1 MRIFYF
7 LARNISYT
15 FAVTF
20 FLSIFGLLEGLFS
33 YVIASSFI
41 LSSYAKIIKVFV
53 QWLPP
58 VFLIVIL
65 LTYIGSG
72 FLTPVKIPALLKR
85 YRRINRVFR
94 NNLKA
99 DADYLKETY
108 GDFSDLVMN
117 NTTASVFFVLLT
129 SAAMA
134 AICGWKF
141 YFTGEF
147 SISEIETILKMIF
160 LATIISMIVFAMTTH
175 ILSEFLTN
183 NERAELYNEIL
194 KKGEMIKP
202 HVLFSVRINF
212 NFFVFIMIIILFMY
226 AALFERIKS
235 FGSSNNIVILLFM
248 TFAALSALFL
258 ARINANSILRILND
272 MARVTR
278 DIAAGRRSGFRVLSL
293 GREFS
298 SIEYALMEMAWE
310 IDEHRKNLE
319 LKVQER
325 TEELEKVLNDL
336 KIKDDQIQKQLDMAS
351 VIQRSILLTK
361 IDDWNELKFSV
372 KYNAMEKIGG
382 DFYDVFQLKDNKI
395 GVLIADVSG
404 HGIPAAL
411 VTAMAKISFGN
422 AGYQFDS
429 PKRIFQEVNKNI
441 IDHMKT
447 QDYMTCFMVV
457 IDDDYNI
464 TYSNASHQKAIIY
477 RKETGTVE
485 LLDTN
490 GLFIGALE
498 EARDTYE
505 EKTTKLNYG
514 DRLILYTDGISEAQN
529 SNREEYSNDR
539 FEKSIL
545 ANKDYNL
552 DEFTEAILHD
562 VHAHIGE
569 MGAID
574 DITLL
579 IVELVSDEAIDI
591 IKNSKKLVNN
601 HKYLDAIEL
610 LENGLEKYSDN
621 QKILYNLGKN
631 YFRVNNYN
639 KAVQTLDK
647 YIRKDKKNKF
657 AFYVNGAS
665 YYQMMDFKN
674 AIENFIAAI
683 QIDPNMANALF
694 ALGMSYKN
702 LGDYDTAVQTFER
715 VINIDADNKMSL
727 FEIKQIEKLK
737 SGSLI

>member
-20 FLSIFGLLEGLFS
+20 FISLFGILEGLFS
-33 YVIASSFI
+33 YVIASSFVMT
-41 LSSYAKIIKVFV
+41 SYAKIVKIFI

-58 VFLIVIL
+58 VFLIVMFIFYIL
-65 LTYIGSG
+65 SG
-72 FLTPVKIPALLKR
+72 FLMPVKIPAILKR
-85 YRRINRVFR
+85 HRRINNVFKK
-94 NNLKA
+94 NLKA
-99 DADYLKETY
+99 DSGSLKETY

-117 NTTASVFFVLLT
+117 NTTASVFFILST
-129 SAAMA
+129 SMAMTA
-134 AICGWKF
+134 VCAWKF
-141 YFTGEF
+141 YFTGE
-147 SISEIETILKMIF
+147 ISLAESVIMLRMIL
-160 LATIISMIVFAMTTH
+160 LATVVSMIVFGMTTH
-175 ILSEFLTN
+175 LLSEYLTN

-194 KKGEMIKP
+194 KTGEMIKP
-202 HVLFSVRINF
+202 HVLFSVRVNF
-212 NFFVFIMIIILFMY
+212 NFFVFIMIIILFTY
-226 AALFERIKS
+226 AALFERIQAY
-235 FGSSNNIVILLFM
+235 GTNNLLMILFM
-248 TFAALSALFL
+248 LFAVLSALYL
-258 ARINANSILRILND
+258 ARVNANSILRILND

-278 DIAAGRRSGFRVLSL
+278 DIAAGKRSGFKVLSL
-293 GREFS
+293 GKEFS
-298 SIEYALMEMAWE
+298 TIEYALMEMAWE

-447 QDYMTCFMVV
+447 QDYMTCFMAV

-477 RKETGTVE
+477 RKETGSIE

-505 EKTTKLNYG
+505 EKTTRLDYG
-514 DRLILYTDGISEAQN
+514 DRLILYTDGIPESQN
-529 SNREEYSNDR
+529 KNREEYSNER
-539 FEKSIL
+539 FERSII
-545 ANKDYNL
+545 NHKDLSL
-552 DEFTEAILHD
+552 DEFTESIIRD
-562 VHAHIGE
+562 VNNHIGE

-574 DITLL
+574 DISLL

-591 IKNSKKLVNN
+591 IKNSKKLINS

-610 LENGLEKYSDN
+610 LENGLDKYPEN

-639 KAVQTLDK
+639 KAVQILDR
-647 YIRKDKKNKF
+647 YIKKDKKNKF

-665 YYQMMDFKN
+665 HYQMMDFKS

-683 QIDPNMANALF
+683 QIDSNMTNALF

-715 VINIDADNKMSL
+715 VINIDADNKMAL

-737 SGSLI
+737 SGTLA

>member
-1 MRIFYF
+1 M
-7 LARNISYT
+7 
-15 FAVTF
+15 
-20 FLSIFGLLEGLFS
+20 
-33 YVIASSFI
+33 
-41 LSSYAKIIKVFV
+41 
-53 QWLPP
+53 
-58 VFLIVIL
+58 
-65 LTYIGSG
+65 
-72 FLTPVKIPALLKR
+72 PVKIPALLKR
-85 YRRINRVFR
+85 HRRINIVFK
-94 NNLKA
+94 NDLKT
-99 DADYLKETY
+99 DPDSLKETY

-129 SAAMA
+129 SMTMA
-134 AICGWKF
+134 LVCGWKF
-141 YFTGEF
+141 YFK
-147 SISEIETILKMIF
+147 SEISFSEAEIILKMIL
-160 LATIISMIVFAMTTH
+160 LATIISIIIFGMTTYL
-175 ILSEFLTN
+175 LSEYLTN
-183 NERAELYNEIL
+183 NERAEFYNEIL

-202 HVLFSVRINF
+202 HVLFSVRMNF
-212 NFFVFIMIIILFMY
+212 NFYVLIMILILFIY
-226 AALFERIKS
+226 AALFERINA
-235 FGSSNNIVILLFM
+235 FGTNNLIIGLFM
-248 TFAALSALFL
+248 LFAVFSALFL
-258 ARINANSILRILND
+258 ARVNANSILKILND

-278 DIAAGRRSGFRVLSL
+278 EIAAGKRSGFKVLSL
-293 GREFS
+293 GKEFS

-336 KIKDDQIQKQLDMAS
+336 KIKDEQIQKQLDMAS

-447 QDYMTCFMVV
+447 QDYMTCFMAV

-477 RKETGTVE
+477 RKATGTVE

-505 EKTTKLNYG
+505 EKTTKLDYG

-529 SNREEYSNDR
+529 KNREEYSNER
-539 FEKSIL
+539 FEKSIIKHNDL
-545 ANKDYNL
+545 NL
-552 DEFTEAILHD
+552 NDFTEAILHD
-562 VHAHIGE
+562 VLNHIGE

-591 IKNSKKLVNN
+591 IKTSKKLINT

-610 LENGLEKYSDN
+610 LENGLEKYPEN

-639 KAVQTLDK
+639 KAVQILDR
-647 YIRKDKKNKF
+647 YIKKDKKNKF

-683 QIDPNMANALF
+683 QIDPNMNNALF

-702 LGDYDTAVQTFER
+702 LGDYDSAIQTFER
-715 VINIDADNKMSL
+715 VINIDADNKMAL

-737 SGSLI
+737 SGSIA

>member
-1 MRIFYF
+1 MKIFYF
-7 LARNISYT
+7 IARKISYT

-20 FLSIFGLLEGLFS
+20 FISLFGLIELVFAYLIARLF
-33 YVIASSFI
+33 V
-41 LSSYAKIIKVFV
+41 LSSYSKITDIFT
-53 QWLPP
+53 QLLPP
-58 VFLIVIL
+58 VFIITTLLLYIAYGL
-65 LTYIGSG
+65 LTKI
-72 FLTPVKIPALLKR
+72 KIPAILKR
-85 YRRINRVFR
+85 HRRINNLFN
-94 NNLKA
+94 NNLKTEPGL
-99 DADYLKETY
+99 LKEAY

-117 NTTASVFFVLLT
+117 NTVAAVLFIIVINIAM
-129 SAAMA
+129 SAF
-134 AICGWKF
+134 CGWKF
-141 YFTGEF
+141 YFTGEL
-147 SISEIETILKMIF
+147 SLTETIICLKMIL
-160 LATIISMIVFAMTTH
+160 LATIISMLFFCFTAYL
-175 ILSEFLTN
+175 LSEYLTN

-194 KKGEMIKP
+194 KKGDMIRP
-202 HVLFSVRINF
+202 HVLFTLRVPF
-212 NFFVFIMIIILFMY
+212 TFIIVIIVLLLFTY
-226 AALFERIKS
+226 TALFERMKVFGSNNLVILMFIS
-235 FGSSNNIVILLFM
+235 FGVL
-248 TFAALSALFL
+248 TAVALS
-258 ARINANSILRILND
+258 RVNANSVLAILND

-278 DIAAGRRSGFRVLSL
+278 DIATGKRAGFNVLSL
-293 GREFS
+293 GKEFS
-298 SIEYALMEMAWE
+298 TIEYALMEMAWE
-310 IDEHRKNLE
+310 IDEYRKNIE

-325 TEELEKVLNDL
+325 TEELEKALNDL

-395 GVLIADVSG
+395 GILIADVSG

-447 QDYMTCFMVV
+447 QDYMTCFMAV
-457 IDDDYNI
+457 IDDDYNV

-477 RKETGTVE
+477 RKKTNTIE

-505 EKTTKLNYG
+505 EKITKLEYG

-529 SNREEYSNDR
+529 KNREEYSNER
-539 FEKSIL
+539 FEKSIISHSKL
-545 ANKDYNL
+545 EL
-552 DEFTEAILHD
+552 DNFTESLLRD
-562 VHAHIGE
+562 VHNHIGD

-591 IKNSKKLVNN
+591 IKNSKKLINS

-610 LENGLEKYSDN
+610 LENGLEKHPEN
-621 QKILYNLGKN
+621 QKLLYNLGKN

-639 KAVQTLDK
+639 KAVQTLSM
-647 YIRKDKKNKF
+647 YIKKDKKNKF

-665 YYQMMDFKN
+665 HYQMMDFKN
-674 AIENFIAAI
+674 AVENFIAAI

-702 LGDYDTAVQTFER
+702 LGEYDTAVQTFER
-715 VINIDADNKMSL
+715 VINIDADNKMAL
-727 FEIKQIEKLK
+727 FEIKQIEKIK
-737 SGSLI
+737 SGTTA

>member
-1 MRIFYF
+1 MKIFYF

-20 FLSIFGLLEGLFS
+20 FICIVGIIEGIIS
-33 YVIASSFI
+33 YTIASAFV
-41 LSSYAKIIKVFV
+41 LSSYLKIAKIFI

-58 VFLIVIL
+58 IFLVVIFFFF
-65 LTYIGSG
+65 IASG
-72 FLTPVKIPALLKR
+72 FLTPIKIPAFLKR
-85 YRRINRVFR
+85 HRRINVIFK
-94 NNLKA
+94 NNLNTGETS
-99 DADYLKETY
+99 LKRAY

-117 NTTASVFFVLLT
+117 NTTGTLLFTFLIALSIFGVTGWKYYITHEINLAEATSIIKMVLL
-129 SAAMA
+129 S
-134 AICGWKF
+134 
-141 YFTGEF
+141 
-147 SISEIETILKMIF
+147 SVL
-160 LATIISMIVFAMTTH
+160 LMIVFGRTTH
-175 ILSEFLTN
+175 IISEYLTN
-183 NERAELYNEIL
+183 NERSELYNEVL
-194 KKGEMIKP
+194 KTGEMIKP
-202 HVLFSVRINF
+202 HVLFSLRVEF
-212 NFFVFIMIIILFMY
+212 NYLVFMIIFILFTY
-226 AALFERIKS
+226 AAIFERIKT
-235 FGSSNNIVILLFM
+235 FGSNYIIMVLFIIV
-248 TFAALSALFL
+248 SALTVL
-258 ARINANSILRILND
+258 YIAWNNANSILRILND

-278 DIAAGRRSGFRVLSL
+278 DITDGKRSGYKVLSL
-293 GREFS
+293 GKEFS
-298 SIEYALMEMAWE
+298 TIEYALMKMAWE

-325 TEELEKVLNDL
+325 TEELEKALTDL
-336 KIKDDQIQKQLDMAS
+336 KVKDDLIQKQLDMAS

-361 IDDWNELKFSV
+361 IDDWNELKFAV
-372 KYNAMEKIGG
+372 RYNAMEKIGG

-395 GVLIADVSG
+395 GILIADVSG

-422 AGYQFDS
+422 AGYLFDS

-447 QDYMTCFMVV
+447 QDYMTCFMAV
-457 IDDDYNI
+457 IDDDYNV

-514 DRLILYTDGISEAQN
+514 DRLILYTDGIPESQN
-529 SNREEYSNDR
+529 KNREEYSNDR

-545 ANKDYNL
+545 NNKDL
-552 DEFTEAILHD
+552 ELEKFTESIIRD
-562 VHAHIGE
+562 VNSHIGE

-574 DITLL
+574 DISLL
-579 IVELVSDEAIDI
+579 IVELVSDEAIEI
-591 IKNSKKLVNN
+591 IKSSKKLINN

-610 LENGLEKYSDN
+610 LENGNEKYPDN

-639 KAVQTLDK
+639 KAVQILER
-647 YIRKDKKNKF
+647 YINKDKKNKF

-683 QIDPNMANALF
+683 QIDPNMSNALF

-702 LGDYDTAVQTFER
+702 FGDYDSAIQTFER
-715 VINIDADNKMSL
+715 VINIDADNKMAL

-737 SGSLI
+737 SGSLV

>member
-20 FLSIFGLLEGLFS
+20 FISMFGIIEGLFS
-33 YVIASSFI
+33 YIIASSFVMT
-41 LSSYAKIIKVFV
+41 SYAKIVKIFV

-58 VFLIVIL
+58 VFIITMLIFYIL
-65 LTYIGSG
+65 SG
-72 FLTPVKIPALLKR
+72 FLMPIKIPAFLKR
-85 YRRINRVFR
+85 HRRINNVFKM
-94 NNLKA
+94 NLKA
-99 DADYLKETY
+99 DPDSLKETY

-117 NTTASVFFVLLT
+117 NTTASVFFILLT
-129 SAAMA
+129 SAAMTGVCA
-134 AICGWKF
+134 WKF
-141 YFTGEF
+141 YFTGEISLAES
-147 SISEIETILKMIF
+147 SIILRMIL
-160 LATIISMIVFAMTTH
+160 LATVISIIVFGMTTH
-175 ILSEFLTN
+175 LLSEYLTN

-212 NFFVFIMIIILFMY
+212 NFFVFIMIIILFIY
-226 AALFERIKS
+226 AALFERIKA
-235 FGSSNNIVILLFM
+235 FGSNNLIMVLFM
-248 TFAALSALFL
+248 LFAVLSALFL
-258 ARINANSILRILND
+258 ARVNANSILRILND
-272 MARVTR
+272 MARVTKE
-278 DIAAGRRSGFRVLSL
+278 IASGKRSGFRVLSL
-293 GREFS
+293 GKEFS
-298 SIEYALMEMAWE
+298 TIEYALMEMAWE

-422 AGYQFDS
+422 AGYLFDS

-447 QDYMTCFMVV
+447 QDYMTCFMAV

-464 TYSNASHQKAIIY
+464 TYSNASHQKAILY
-477 RKETGTVE
+477 RKETGEVE

-514 DRLILYTDGISEAQN
+514 DRLILYTDGIPEAQDVH
-529 SNREEYSNDR
+529 RQEYSNER

-545 ANKDYNL
+545 RHKDLGLN
-552 DEFTEAILHD
+552 DFTEVILRD
-562 VHAHIGE
+562 VQNHIGE

-574 DITLL
+574 DISLL

-591 IKNSKKLVNN
+591 IKSSKKLINS

-610 LENGLEKYSDN
+610 LENGLEKYPDN

-639 KAVQTLDK
+639 KAVQILNR
-647 YIRKDKKNKF
+647 YIKKDKKNKF

-665 YYQMMDFKN
+665 HYQMMDFKN

-683 QIDPNMANALF
+683 QIDSNMTNALF

-715 VINIDADNKMSL
+715 VINIDADNKMAL

-737 SGSLI
+737 SGSVS

>member
-1 MRIFYF
+1 MRSFYF

-20 FLSIFGLLEGLFS
+20 FISIFGLVEGLFS

-41 LSSYAKIIKVFV
+41 LSSYAKIVKIFI

-58 VFLIVIL
+58 VLIIL
-65 LTYIGSG
+65 IFFFYIASG
-72 FLTPVKIPALLKR
+72 FLTPVKIPAFMKR
-85 YRRINRVFR
+85 HRKINNAFK
-94 NNLKA
+94 NNLKT
-99 DADYLKETY
+99 DPELLKETY

-117 NTTASVFFVLLT
+117 NTTASVLFVILSGLI
-129 SAAMA
+129 MA
-134 AICGWKF
+134 AISGWKF
-141 YFTGEF
+141 YFTGE
-147 SISEIETILKMIF
+147 ISFVETVIILKMI
-160 LATIISMIVFAMTTH
+160 LLSSVILMIVFGMTTH
-175 ILSEFLTN
+175 LISEYLTN

-194 KKGEMIKP
+194 KNGEIIKP
-202 HVLFSVRINF
+202 HILISVRVNF
-212 NFFVFIMIIILFMY
+212 NFFVFIMIIILFTY
-226 AALFERIKS
+226 AALFERIKA
-235 FGSSNNIVILLFM
+235 FGNNNFIIVIFMLF
-248 TFAALSALFL
+248 AVLFSFLL
-258 ARINANSILRILND
+258 ARVNANSILSILND

-278 DIAAGRRSGFRVLSL
+278 EIAAGKRSGFKVLSL
-293 GREFS
+293 GKEFS

-422 AGYQFDS
+422 AGYQSDS

-447 QDYMTCFMVV
+447 QDYMTCFMAV
-457 IDDDYNI
+457 IDDDYNV

-477 RKETGTVE
+477 RKETSSIE

-529 SNREEYSNDR
+529 KNREEYSNER
-539 FEKSIL
+539 FEQSIISNN
-545 ANKDYNL
+545 AL
-552 DEFTEAILHD
+552 DLDNFTDAILRD
-562 VHAHIGE
+562 VMNHIGE

-601 HKYLDAIEL
+601 HKYLDSIEI
-610 LENGLEKYSDN
+610 LENGLEKYPEN
-621 QKILYNLGKN
+621 QKLLYNLGKN

-639 KAVQTLDK
+639 KAVQILDK
-647 YIRKDKKNKF
+647 YIKKDKKNKF

-665 YYQMMDFKN
+665 HYQMMDFKS

-683 QIDPNMANALF
+683 QIDPNMGNALF

-702 LGDYDTAVQTFER
+702 LGDYDSAVQTFER
-715 VINIDADNKMSL
+715 VINIDADNKMAL

-737 SGSLI
+737 SGSIA

>member
-20 FLSIFGLLEGLFS
+20 VISIFGLIEGLFS
-33 YVIASSFI
+33 YIIASSFV
-41 LSSYAKIIKVFV
+41 LTSYAKIIKFFI

-58 VFLIVIL
+58 VFLGVML
-65 LTYIGSG
+65 LSYIASG
-72 FLTPVKIPALLKR
+72 FLMPVKIPAFLKR
-85 YRRINRVFR
+85 HRRINNSFKQD
-94 NNLKA
+94 LKSEPKS
-99 DADYLKETY
+99 LKEIY

-117 NTTASVFFVLLT
+117 NTTASVFFILIT
-129 SAAMA
+129 GIAMT
-134 AICGWKF
+134 AIFGWKF
-141 YFTGEF
+141 YFTGE
-147 SISEIETILKMIF
+147 ISLSELELALKMI
-160 LATIISMIVFAMTTH
+160 LIASVISIIVFAMTTH
-175 ILSEFLTN
+175 LLSEYLTN

-194 KKGEMIKP
+194 KNGEMIKP

-212 NFFVFIMIIILFMY
+212 NFFVFIMIIILFTY
-226 AALFERIKS
+226 AALFERIKAY
-235 FGSSNNIVILLFM
+235 GSNNYIIVLFM
-248 TFAALSALFL
+248 FIAVFSAMFL
-258 ARINANSILRILND
+258 ARVNANSILRILND

-278 DIAAGRRSGFRVLSL
+278 EIAAGKRSGFKVLSL
-293 GREFS
+293 GKEFS

-319 LKVQER
+319 QKVQER

-372 KYNAMEKIGG
+372 KYHAMEKIGG

-457 IDDDYNI
+457 IDDEYNI
-464 TYSNASHQKAIIY
+464 TYSNASHQKGIIY
-477 RKETGTVE
+477 RKETGELE

-514 DRLILYTDGISEAQN
+514 DRLILYTDGIPESQDIH
-529 SNREEYSNDR
+529 RQEYSNER

-545 ANKDYNL
+545 QHKDLSLN
-552 DEFTEAILHD
+552 EFTDVILRD
-562 VHAHIGE
+562 VQNHIGE

-574 DITLL
+574 DISLL
-579 IVELVSDEAIDI
+579 IVELVSDEAIDL
-591 IKNSKKLVNN
+591 IKNSKKLINN

-610 LENGLEKYSDN
+610 LENGMEKYPEN

-639 KAVQTLDK
+639 KAVQILDR
-647 YIRKDKKNKF
+647 YIKKDKKNKF

-665 YYQMMDFKN
+665 HYQMMDFRN

-702 LGDYDTAVQTFER
+702 LGDFDTAIQTFER
-715 VINIDADNKMSL
+715 VINIDADNKMAL

-737 SGSLI
+737 SGTTA

>member
-1 MRIFYF
+1 MRGFYF

-20 FLSIFGLLEGLFS
+20 FISIFGLLEGLFS
-33 YVIASSFI
+33 YVIASSFVM
-41 LSSYAKIIKVFV
+41 SSYAKIVKIFL
-53 QWLPP
+53 QYLPP
-58 VFLIVIL
+58 VFIIVIFIF
-65 LTYIGSG
+65 YIVSG
-72 FLTPVKIPALLKR
+72 FLMPVKIPALLKR
-85 YRRINRVFR
+85 HRRINTAFKQ
-94 NNLKA
+94 NLKT
-99 DADYLKETY
+99 DPDLLKETY

-117 NTTASVFFVLLT
+117 NTTASVFFILLT
-129 SAAMA
+129 SLAMSA
-134 AICGWKF
+134 VSGFKF
-141 YFTGEF
+141 YITGE
-147 SISEIETILKMIF
+147 INLSETTIMLKMIL
-160 LATIISMIVFAMTTH
+160 LASIISIIVFAMTTH
-175 ILSEFLTN
+175 LLSEYLTN

-212 NFFVFIMIIILFMY
+212 NFFVFIMIIILFTY
-226 AALFERIKS
+226 AALFERIKVFGNNS
-235 FGSSNNIVILLFM
+235 FIIVLFM
-248 TFAALSALFL
+248 MFAIMSALFL
-258 ARINANSILRILND
+258 ARVNANSILKILND
-272 MARVTR
+272 MSRVTR
-278 DIAAGRRSGFRVLSL
+278 EIASGKRSGFKVLSL
-293 GREFS
+293 GKEFS
-298 SIEYALMEMAWE
+298 TIEYALMEMAWE

-447 QDYMTCFMVV
+447 QDYMTCFMTV

-477 RKETGTVE
+477 RKETGDIE

-514 DRLILYTDGISEAQN
+514 DRLILYTDGIPESQN
-529 SNREEYSNDR
+529 KNREEYSNER

-545 ANKDYNL
+545 AYKDLSL
-552 DEFTEAILHD
+552 DDFTESIMRD
-562 VHAHIGE
+562 VHNHIGE

-574 DITLL
+574 DISLL

-591 IKNSKKLVNN
+591 IKNSKKLINN

-610 LENGLEKYSDN
+610 LENGLEKYPEN

-639 KAVQTLDK
+639 KAVQILDR
-647 YIRKDKKNKF
+647 YIKKDKKNKF

-665 YYQMMDFKN
+665 HYQMMDFKK
-674 AIENFIAAI
+674 AIENFTSAI
-683 QIDPNMANALF
+683 QIDTNMSNALF

-715 VINIDADNKMSL
+715 VINLDADNKMAL

-737 SGSLI
+737 SGSIS

>member
-1 MRIFYF
+1 MRSFYF

-20 FLSIFGLLEGLFS
+20 FISLFGLLEGMFS
-33 YVIASSFI
+33 YVIASSFVMT
-41 LSSYAKIIKVFV
+41 SYAKIVKIFI

-58 VFLIVIL
+58 VFIIIIL
-65 LTYIGSG
+65 LFYIASG
-72 FLTPVKIPALLKR
+72 FLMPIKIPALLKR
-85 YRRINRVFR
+85 HRRINKVFKQ
-94 NNLKA
+94 NLKIDQA
-99 DADYLKETY
+99 SLKETY

-117 NTTASVFFVLLT
+117 NATASVFFILLT
-129 SAAMA
+129 SMAMMGIGA
-134 AICGWKF
+134 WKF
-141 YFTGEF
+141 YFTGEL
-147 SISEIETILKMIF
+147 SLSETEIVLKMIL
-160 LATIISMIVFAMTTH
+160 LATVISIIVFGMTTYL
-175 ILSEFLTN
+175 LSEYLTN

-202 HVLFSVRINF
+202 HVLFTVGVNF
-212 NFFVFIMIIILFMY
+212 NFFVFIMIIILFTY
-226 AALFERIKS
+226 AALFERIKT
-235 FGSSNNIVILLFM
+235 FGNNNYVIVIFMLF
-248 TFAALSALFL
+248 AILSALFL
-258 ARINANSILRILND
+258 ARVNANSILKILND

-278 DIAAGRRSGFRVLSL
+278 EIASGKRSGFKVLSL
-293 GREFS
+293 GKEFS

-447 QDYMTCFMVV
+447 QDYMTCFMAV
-457 IDDDYNI
+457 IDDDYNV
-464 TYSNASHQKAIIY
+464 TYSNASHQKAVIY
-477 RKETGTVE
+477 RKETGSIE

-505 EKTTKLNYG
+505 EKTTKLDYG
-514 DRLILYTDGISEAQN
+514 DRLILYTDGIPEAQN
-529 SNREEYSNDR
+529 SERQEYSNER
-539 FEKSIL
+539 FERSIIN
-545 ANKDYNL
+545 NKDLDL
-552 DEFTEAILHD
+552 DEFTEAVLRD
-562 VHAHIGE
+562 VHNHIGE

-574 DITLL
+574 DISLL

-591 IKNSKKLVNN
+591 IKNSKKLINN

-610 LENGLEKYSDN
+610 LENGLEKYPEN

-639 KAVQTLDK
+639 KAVQILDR
-647 YIRKDKKNKF
+647 YIKKDKKNKF

-665 YYQMMDFKN
+665 HYQMMDFKS
-674 AIENFIAAI
+674 AIENFTSAI
-683 QIDPNMANALF
+683 QIDTNMSNALF

-702 LGDYDTAVQTFER
+702 LGDYDTAIQTFER
-715 VINIDADNKMSL
+715 VINLDADNKMAL
-727 FEIKQIEKLK
+727 FEIKQIEKIK
-737 SGSLI
+737 SGSPA